1 MIEKQITYQGMLFS
15 MLTKRLLSFAKFTIK
30 HIPLIATMLVIQSC
44 ANSPLSSIVTP
55 SKLKVNGVIFK
66 NTTTKSV
73 AHVSLKVDATNK
85 YISCSRIIPENTCST
100 TFPLK
105 EYQNNTLT
113 IEWKQAEKSYSR
125 KSFKIDTN
133 KQQLKAEQYTLM
145 ITINNNGSASTQ
157 FVPN

>member
-1 MIEKQITYQGMLFS
+1 MIEKQITYQGIPLNMLA
-15 MLTKRLLSFAKFTIK
+15 KRLLSFIIK
-30 HIPLIATMLVIQSC
+30 HISLITTMLVIQSC
-44 ANSPLSSIVTP
+44 ANSPLSSIITP

-66 NTTTKSV
+66 NTSTKPV

-85 YISCSRIIPENTCST
+85 YISCSRIMPENTCST

-105 EYQNNTLT
+105 EYQNNALT
-113 IEWKQAEKSYSR
+113 IEWKQAKRSYSR

-133 KQQLKAEQYTLM
+133 NQQLEAEQYILM
-145 ITINNNGSASTQ
+145 IVINNNGSVSTQ